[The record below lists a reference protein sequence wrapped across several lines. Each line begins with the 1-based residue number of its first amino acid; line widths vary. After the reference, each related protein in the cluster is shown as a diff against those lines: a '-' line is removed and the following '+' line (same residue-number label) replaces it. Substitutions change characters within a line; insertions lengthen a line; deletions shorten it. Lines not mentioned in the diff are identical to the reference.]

1 MSSQQDYLD
10 SLSDIYATSSR
21 STGVRPGGLSGYRK
35 AFNQGL
41 SMGWSDEVAAK
52 KRAMETGVP
61 YEQAL
66 AQVRNEYSQFAQD
79 NPIGA
84 PLMEFAGGIAPSIAA
99 MFVPG
104 GQAAGAVSGVRTL
117 GALGQ
122 AAKAIIGGRSTG
134 QNVLRATG
142 TGTATGAIS
151 GAGSTEGDRTIGA
164 IFGGGTG
171 ALLAPVAQLAPGL
184 VGAGYRSVSDRF
196 RSSPDVIEAAAAR
209 RINKAL
215 GDMTPQEM
223 MQRINEDALIGIPS
237 MPANVNRGLLG
248 VTETMAQR
256 PGRSSEIIG
265 ESIGRQREDMR
276 DRVVGQAQ
284 SNLSPNRYFD
294 DRDAAV
300 EALRTGARPYY
311 QEAYSVG
318 QIDDP
323 VINEM
328 LRVPQFRQAFER
340 AQSIADLEKANA
352 AALGEDLSDY
362 TLQRVY
368 RSTGEFDPA
377 AVKALR
383 DMGIPEDRI
392 PEYLAKAQGD
402 VMSME
407 EITLPDVRTLDYI
420 KRGLDDMIDQ
430 GYRGVGMSIPQAKA
444 LKDLRT
450 TFVNRI
456 DDIVPEYR
464 QARNIY
470 GGDLEVRNALDL
482 GFEKFNSLQPEQL
495 TRMFS
500 KFGDAEKDA
509 FRTGAARHLYDVVM
523 GPSTDA
529 DYAGRI
535 IRSPK
540 TQEKL
545 RAIFPS
551 DAQYNLFETALMR
564 ESELFRDA
572 SRALAGSATAR
583 RTAGLQEFEADPL
596 MDAASALATQGF
608 ERGLVSGVMNMIGK
622 GTISDDLAAKM
633 AEWLSSN
640 DPQKIAAVVQK
651 LEQYQATAIPTF
663 GGRRAASTGFVGGVQ
678 GMSGEAGLPI
688 RDEGDEE

>member
-1 MSSQQDYLD
+1 MSK
-10 SLSDIYATSSR
+10 
-21 STGVRPGGLSGYRK
+21 PLSGLGGYTR
-35 AFNQGL
+35 ALGQGL
-41 SMGWSDEVAAK
+41 SMGWSDEAEAKTRAAT
-52 KRAMETGVP
+52 TGMP

-66 AQVRNEYSQFAQD
+66 AQVRNEYSQFAED

-84 PLMEFAGGIAPSIAA
+84 PLTEFVGGIAPSIAA
-99 MFVPG
+99 MFLPG
-104 GQAAGAVSGVRTL
+104 GQAAGVASGARTL
-117 GALGQ
+117 GALGR
-122 AAKAIIGGRSTG
+122 IGGRSTG

-142 TGTATGAIS
+142 TGIGTGAIS
-151 GAGSTEGDRTIGA
+151 GAGSTEGDRVVG
-164 IFGGGTG
+164 G
-171 ALLAPVAQLAPGL
+171 ALGAGIGGVLAPVAQLAPGL

-209 RINKAL
+209 RINRAL

-223 MQRINEDALIGIPS
+223 MQKINEDALMGIPS
-237 MPANVNRGLLG
+237 MPANVSRGLLG

-265 ESIGRQREDMR
+265 EAIGRQREDMR
-276 DRVVGQAQ
+276 DRIVGQTQ
-284 SNLSPNRYFD
+284 NNLSPNRYFD

-311 QEAYSVG
+311 QAAYSVG

-323 VINEM
+323 VINDL
-328 LRVPQFRQAFER
+328 LRIPQFKQAFDR
-340 AQSIADLEKANA
+340 AQSIANIEKANA
-352 AALGEDLSDY
+352 AALGEDVSDY

-368 RSTGEFDPA
+368 RSTGELDPA
-377 AVKALR
+377 AVQALR
-383 DMGIPEDRI
+383 NMGIPEDRI
-392 PEYLAKAQGD
+392 PDYLARAQGD

-420 KRGLDDMIDQ
+420 KRGLDSMIDQ
-430 GYRGVGMSIPQAKA
+430 GYRGVGMSTAEASA
-444 LKDLRT
+444 LKNLRT

-464 QARNIY
+464 QARNRY
-470 GGDLEVRNALDL
+470 SGDLEVRDALDL
-482 GFEKFNSLQPEQL
+482 GFEKFNTLQPEQL
-495 TRMFS
+495 SRMFNE
-500 KFGDAEKDA
+500 FGDAEKNA
-509 FRTGAARHLYDVVM
+509 FRTGAARRLYDVVM
-523 GPSTDA
+523 GPSNDA

-551 DAQYNLFETALMR
+551 DSQYSLFEAALTR

-608 ERGLVSGVMNMIGK
+608 ERGIVSGILNLIGK
-622 GTISDDLAAKM
+622 GTVSDDLANKM

-651 LEQYQATAIPTF
+651 LEQYQATAVPTF

>member
-1 MSSQQDYLD
+1 MSK
-10 SLSDIYATSSR
+10 
-21 STGVRPGGLSGYRK
+21 PLSGLGGYTR
-35 AFNQGL
+35 ALGQGL
-41 SMGWSDEVAAK
+41 SMGWSDEAEAK
-52 KRAMETGVP
+52 KRSATTGMP

-104 GQAAGAVSGVRTL
+104 GQAAGAVSGARTL

-142 TGTATGAIS
+142 TGITTGAIS
-151 GAGSTEGDRTIGA
+151 GAGSTEGDRLVGGA
-164 IFGGGTG
+164 FGAGAGGV
-171 ALLAPVAQLAPGL
+171 LAPVAQLAPGL
-184 VGAGYRSVSDRF
+184 IGAGYRSLNDRF

-223 MQRINEDALIGIPS
+223 MQKINEDALIGIPS

-300 EALRTGARPYY
+300 DALRTGARPYY
-311 QEAYSVG
+311 QAAYSVG

-323 VINEM
+323 VINEL
-328 LRVPQFRQAFER
+328 LRIPQFKQAFDR
-340 AQSIADLEKANA
+340 AKSIADLEKANA
-352 AALGEDLSDY
+352 AALGEDVSDY

-368 RSTGEFDPA
+368 RSTGEFDPV

-420 KRGLDDMIDQ
+420 KRGLDSMIDQ
-430 GYRGVGMSIPQAKA
+430 GYRGVGMSTAEAKA
-444 LKDLRT
+444 LRDLRT
-450 TFVNRI
+450 TFVNRM
-456 DDIVPEYR
+456 DNIVPEYR

-470 GGDLEVRNALDL
+470 GGDLEVRDALDL

-500 KFGDAEKDA
+500 NFGDAEKNA

-523 GPSTDA
+523 GPSNDA

-608 ERGLVSGVMNMIGK
+608 ERGIVSGVMNMIGK

-651 LEQYQATAIPTF
+651 LEDYRTTAVPAF